1 MSRVQQNLQE
11 DMTVLPGT
19 VRWMA
24 PEVLAKSLYTEKAD
38 IYR

>member
-1 MSRVQQNLQE
+1 
-11 DMTVLPGT
+11 MTELPGT

-38 IYR
+38 IYRYT